1 MSLEGY
7 LSSRYPDIA
16 TQLLDMELYIQQSA
30 VLLNQACPLPRSGK
44 VSWPYSYPSSGAI
57 DRISV
62 STQAMCAVAVD
73 RLLASDMATLPSIA
87 GLDKV
92 CEAVLAST
100 FAQIRDDL
108 ADKKRSYAWRSG
120 TFGTEDIQKTL
131 RSLSGFTLLPPSEV
145 STSLDQGDE
154 NHIVPFDLGASK
166 TLLDRIKEAVPKKK
180 SFSVLLY
187 GPPGVSKTTLAK
199 AIAKHT
205 EWDLVLITPSD
216 FISGGESAIEQRA
229 KLIFDTLSKMSGVV
243 IFFDEIDRLLLDRDS
258 TSYGKQ
264 HDIFQ
269 FMTPSMLSKLA
280 ELRKIKNIG
289 FIIATNYAERIDR
302 AIKRKGRI
310 DKTLLCVPF
319 NHSARNEQLRL
330 LIDKETH
337 DKSIWARED
346 QRKLAAVA
354 KRIPCCVW
362 EELKLMVDKAAAEKG
377 KKTRIKLLKN
387 LASSSP
393 ENPAVTEE
401 SLLVRLREDY
411 PQKPVDEYLAVLILQ
426 AEAGKLTK
434 KKVLSKL
441 KPYRSHLTEIGEDLK
456 RLAESCNLGA
466 ILDEVRVK

>member
-1 MSLEGY
+1 MISTPTGLTLLP
-7 LSSRYPDIA
+7 LSIEVATALLWVLDETNSFDKFGDTLSRYYRWLVSQRVVEEQQKDDSPDCWA
-16 TQLLDMELYIQQSA
+16 GWHSENAYESPGVHVWDTARVAMYLLQHRSA
-30 VLLNQACPLPRSGK
+30 
-44 VSWPYSYPSSGAI
+44 
-57 DRISV
+57 IS
-62 STQAMCAVAVD
+62 
-73 RLLASDMATLPSIA
+73 
-87 GLDKV
+87 
-92 CEAVLAST
+92 
-100 FAQIRDDL
+100 
-108 ADKKRSYAWRSG
+108 
-120 TFGTEDIQKTL
+120 EDIQKTL

-377 KKTRIKLLKN
+377 KKTRLKLLKN